1 MGKTSKPRRGSLA
14 YNPRKRAKRETPIL
28 KHWPEGDGE
37 PKLQGFAG
45 YKAGMTHLF
54 VIDGSAFST
63 TSGQEIVVPA
73 TVVEVP
79 PLKVVGIRLYTEGP
93 YGMTVLKE
101 IWTEKHDKELHRRV
115 TLPEKMEKPDI
126 KAFKA
131 LDPDEVRVIVHTQP
145 YTMSGVPK
153 KSPEVMEIRVGGG
166 SVDKRRDYALTLLGK
181 EINFNDFQAEGA
193 MVDVIAIT
201 KGKGFQG
208 RVKRFGLKLLTHK
221 NSKHRRMIGTQGP
234 WHPAW
239 IMPQIPNSGQMG
251 YHKRTEY
258 NKQVLKFGKDPAE
271 INPKGGFV
279 NYGQVK
285 GSYVLIHGS
294 IPGVTKRLIRFR
306 DPVRKPSKDSNIHDV
321 TFVSTASKQGR

>member
-1 MGKTSKPRRGSLA
+1 MGKTSKPRRGSIA
-14 YNPRKRAKRETPIL
+14 HNPRKRAKRETPIL
-28 KHWPEGDGE
+28 KHWPEGDSE

-63 TSGQEIVVPA
+63 TAGQEIVVPA

-93 YGMTVLKE
+93 YGLTVLKE
-101 IWTEKHDKELHRRV
+101 IWSEKHDKELDRRV
-115 TLPEKMEKPDI
+115 TLPEKMEKPDL

-131 LDPDEVRVIVHTQP
+131 LDPDEVHVIVHTQP
-145 YTMSGVPK
+145 YTMSGIPK
-153 KSPEVMEIRVGGG
+153 KSPEIMEIRVGGG
-166 SVDKRRDYALTLLGK
+166 PVNKRVDYALTLLGK
-181 EINFNDFQAEGA
+181 EVNFNDFQAEGA
-193 MVDVIAIT
+193 MVDVIGIT

-234 WHPAW
+234 WHPNW

-251 YHKRTEY
+251 YQKRTEY

-285 GSYVLIHGS
+285 SSYVLIHGS

-306 DPVRKPSKDSNIHDV
+306 DPVRKPTKDSNIHEV
-321 TFVSTASKQGR
+321 TYVSTSSKQGR